1 MRRGANCQLL
11 VDDCGTGLFCTN
23 GGTCQNLNNVQ
34 SGAICICP
42 TGAGCASCNCATIT
56 IVRHQTTAHLACSCW
71 PSPMSAVLLS
81 RNPDPISDVQVSW
94 ASAAKSMLP
103 P

>member
-1 MRRGANCQLL
+1 MLTARGAGQCVRRGANCQLL

-42 TGAGCASCNCATIT
+42 TGALC
-56 IVRHQTTAHLACSCW
+56 R
-71 PSPMSAVLLS
+71 MSK
-81 RNPDPISDVQVSW
+81 VQICHY
-94 ASAAKSMLP
+94 
-103 P
+103 